1 MTRFFSSYFRK
12 THHNM
17 ASSNNMDVY
26 NNKTTLLDLVG
37 MVATQE
43 APDF

>member
-1 MTRFFSSYFRK
+1 MTRFFGSYFRK
-12 THHNM
+12 IHHNM
-17 ASSNNMDVY
+17 ASSDNMDVFNY
-26 NNKTTLLDLVG
+26 KTTLLDLVG

>member
-1 MTRFFSSYFRK
+1 MASIVDSTDVYNN
-12 THHNM
+12 HNM
-17 ASSNNMDVY
+17 ASSDNMDVFNY
-26 NNKTTLLDLVG
+26 KTTLLYLVG